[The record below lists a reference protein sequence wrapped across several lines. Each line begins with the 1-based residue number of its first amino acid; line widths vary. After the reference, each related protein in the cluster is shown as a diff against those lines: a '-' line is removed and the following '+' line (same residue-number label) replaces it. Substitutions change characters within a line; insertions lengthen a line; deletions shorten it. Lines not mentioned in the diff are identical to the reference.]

1 MGYKLTEKV
10 SLLTDYAV
18 KDFNAQM
25 LSIYVKLHT
34 FFFSSWQ
41 III

>member
-1 MGYKLTEKV
+1 MIWFKMQMGYKLTEKV

-25 LSIYVKLHT
+25 VFIC
-34 FFFSSWQ
+34 
-41 III
+41 